1 MKRLIAILIALL
13 GLTLSANGQLF
24 PGRLLDF
31 LSRPTGTAKKAV
43 NIHFGPA
50 MEIIEEGDY
59 VLYTPTALFEVRV
72 NNLSDNGDM
81 SLRIGYNHFQ
91 VGKIDDV
98 LGHRD
103 VKAFTMINYFDYNLR
118 YWDNVAPYFGMG
130 VGISYQPTIHTEL
143 VNGREEVYEH
153 ARNHSAIGLRMG
165 VELWDWVRVE
175 LSQEY
180 RTLFTST
187 YLIIS
192 IVL

>member
-1 MKRLIAILIALL
+1 MKRLIAILIALF
-13 GLTLSANGQLF
+13 GLTLSASGQLF
-24 PGRLLDF
+24 YSSLLDF

-43 NIHFGPA
+43 NVHIGPA
-50 MEIIEEGDY
+50 MEIIEWGDY
-59 VLYTPTALFEVRV
+59 VLHTPTALFEVRV

-91 VGKIDDV
+91 VGKLEDA

-103 VKAFTMINYFDYNLR
+103 VKAFTMINYVDYNLR
-118 YWDNVAPYFGMG
+118 YWENFAPYFGMG
-130 VGISYQPTIHTEL
+130 VGISYQPTTHTKL
-143 VNGREEVYEH
+143 VNGGEKVYEH
-153 ARNHSAIGLRMG
+153 SRNHSTIGLRMG

-180 RTLFTST
+180 RPTFIST